1 MKELFVR
8 TKEKQYGPLAEH
20 EFRRM
25 VIEGKITSE
34 DLIWHY
40 YKNSWVEAG
49 KIEKFSALFNNGKN
63 HRKKKK
69 IIAIGS
75 GKGGVGKTALTIS
88 MGMQLASLNK
98 NVVLVDA
105 DFSSPNLHQWMGI
118 SQPSISLQAFFENR
132 ISDINDVALKT
143 SQRNLRIVC
152 GAIGNLGIANLRHF
166 QSLKFMGAL
175 HNLDADIVLLDLSPG
190 CSLRVV
196 DLFLSADESV
206 MVTVPETAAIVDSFS
221 FLKICLLRKFKQ
233 SVKYSK
239 TAIEILNRYEAQQTG
254 HLRLS
259 LRTAMAEIQRADD
272 RAYSICSGILRSF
285 IPKLILNM
293 VFNKDEDQEGY
304 VFAAAI
310 EKLLLIHVD
319 YLGYFEYDYNA
330 RESSRTL
337 GPFYLAGTKYKGL
350 RSFSELSSPYDP
362 EDQKSKSTRKWQNR
376 IQGSR
381 LFASPSTVGST
392 LFGDVVEE
400 SDLYV

>member
-8 TKEKQYGPLAEH
+8 TKDKQYGPLAEH

-25 VIEGKITSE
+25 IFEGKVSSE

-40 YKNSWVEAG
+40 YKNAWVEAG
-49 KIEKFSALFNNGKN
+49 KIEKFTALFNNGKN

-88 MGMQLASLNK
+88 MGIQLASLNK
-98 NVVLVDA
+98 KVVLVDA

-118 SQPSISLQAFFENR
+118 SQPAISLQSFFENR
-132 ISDINDVALKT
+132 VADINDVALKT
-143 SQRNLRIVC
+143 SQKNLKIVC

-166 QSLKFMGAL
+166 QSMKFMGAL
-175 HNLDADIVLLDLSPG
+175 HSLDAEMVLVDLSPG

-196 DLFLSADESV
+196 DLFLAADESV
-206 MVTVPETAAIVDSFS
+206 VVAVPETASIVDSFS

-239 TAIEILNRYEAQQTG
+239 PAVEILNRYEAQQTG
-254 HLRLS
+254 RLRLS
-259 LRTAMAEIQRADD
+259 LKSAMAEIQKVDD

-293 VFNKDEDQEGY
+293 VFNKDEDQEGH
-304 VFAAAI
+304 VFASAI
-310 EKLLLIHVD
+310 EKLLLIHLD
-319 YLGYFEYDYNA
+319 YLGYFEYDYSA

-337 GPFYLAGTKYKGL
+337 GPFYLAGTKYKGQ
-350 RSFSELSSPYDP
+350 RSFSDLSSPYDP
-362 EDQKSKSTRKWQNR
+362 EDAKSKSFRKWQNR
-376 IQGSR
+376 IQSSK
-381 LFASPSTVGST
+381 LFGSPSTVGST

-400 SDLYV
+400 SDLYA